1 MKLPLQHSHVVTV
14 TLPLLHSHAITA
26 RSHHYVPLRSL
37 LLLFIQL
44 LNFHGGTVL
53 PSHRC
58 VRIPSLICCYVLP
71 SSVFPFHCH
80 VFCRYCSLPP
90 LRSTETITY
99 LTPALLHS
107 QCYLRC
113 IVLPSYLVLFH
124 CYIRTTAS
132 LRCYVLPSSV
142 MRFHCNDFLR
152 QSEAPPARKMY
163 SLTLHLLA
171 DTLSRFAS
179 TFSRPH
185 CYAMHAGKVKIPL
198 QQSPI
203 GTCHTPTAVAL
214 IRWYILPSLL
224 FHIHCYD
231 HCRKVKLPL
240 QHSHVVTVT
249 LPLLHSHAITAR
261 SHHYVPLRLLRHCW
275 NILTS

>member
-1 MKLPLQHSHVVTV
+1 MALCYPPTTAYASRHSCAATSSRCQYSPSTATYSAVTA
-14 TLPLLHSHAITA
+14 LSH
-26 RSHHYVPLRSL
+26 RYVPLR
-37 LLLFIQL
+37 
-44 LNFHGGTVL
+44 
-53 PSHRC
+53 
-58 VRIPSLICCYVLP
+58 
-71 SSVFPFHCH
+71 
-80 VFCRYCSLPP
+80 
-90 LRSTETITY
+90 
-99 LTPALLHS
+99 LLHIS
-107 QCYLRC
+107 RR
-113 IVLPSYLVLFH
+113 H
-124 CYIRTTAS
+124 CYTPSATYAASSSRHSWYSSTAIYARRHHS
-132 LRCYVLPSSV
+132 AAMSFRCRWCASTATISSGKVKLPL
-142 MRFHCNDFLR
+142 HAQCH
-152 QSEAPPARKMY
+152 
-163 SLTLHLLA
+163 SLTLLLPA

-224 FHIHCYD
+224 FHSHCYD